1 MCVPNPPVSR
11 APPAFSVRL
20 REALAQ
26 NHRRVTASF
35 SALSGGARV
44 TASEPQC
51 RITPRSPPPNQRLQP
66 AASPPSKGRAA
77 PSAPISFRRLPAPP
91 APQPLDCGRRKPLHE
106 RAPQRAR
113 PRAGPAA
120 AQILAVG
127 EAWTRAPCGCFGGPR
142 LARAPDYCQ
151 GLGGGDRERR
161 GRGLLLPCSCLIM
174 VYFLPECLLWC
185 VKERERNPSPLN
197 MRDADSLFRTVW
209 FDLLSVLSPAKRS
222 RKTHCSK

>member
-44 TASEPQC
+44 TASEPHC

-66 AASPPSKGRAA
+66 AVKGARCSLRAHILPPTPRPSRAA
-77 PSAPISFRRLPAPP
+77 ASGLWEKKTAAWARSPA
-91 APQPLDCGRRKPLHE
+91 
-106 RAPQRAR
+106 RAPSGR
-113 PRAGPAA
+113 PRRRPDLGGGRGVDARS
-120 AQILAVG
+120 L
-127 EAWTRAPCGCFGGPR
+127 RRFGGPR

-185 VKERERNPSPLN
+185 VKERERNPSLLN

-209 FDLLSVLSPAKRS
+209 FDLLSVLSPEKRS